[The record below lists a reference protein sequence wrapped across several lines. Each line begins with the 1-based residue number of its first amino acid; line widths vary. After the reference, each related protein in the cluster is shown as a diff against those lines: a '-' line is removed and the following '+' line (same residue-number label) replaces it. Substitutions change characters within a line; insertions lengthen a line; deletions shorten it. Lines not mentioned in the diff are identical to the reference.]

1 MEKIQ
6 YKSNTNIETQTG
18 MLVTAQFIVSRCV
31 YCKLRRDF
39 GFFCSVNHFSEGG
52 TVNANHNVT
61 CSPSLAENDSRLLKN
76 SEGNCDGEW
85 IFCQRKEADV
95 ALFLQV
101 TGIRK
106 IRKTC
111 KASST
116 SRLLPQNRTITK
128 QRTLKH
134 ETNKTD
140 RNPPI
145 TNHKPWPFELMPVNM
160 YVLRGP
166 LRWLTEQKKPKF
178 LQSLQNTL
186 HDTTNFTVKPKYTY
200 SMVSPMISLN
210 RQ

>member
-1 MEKIQ
+1 MCIANFE
-6 YKSNTNIETQTG
+6 SG
-18 MLVTAQFIVSRCV
+18 
-31 YCKLRRDF
+31 F
-39 GFFCSVNHFSEGG
+39 GFFWSVNHFSEGG
-52 TVNANHNVT
+52 VNANHNVT
-61 CSPSLAENDSRLLKN
+61 CSPSLAENDPRLLKN
-76 SEGNCDGEW
+76 SKGNCDGEW

-101 TGIRK
+101 MGIRK

-128 QRTLKH
+128 QGTLKH

-145 TNHKPWPFELMPVNM
+145 TNQKPWPFELMPVNM
-160 YVLRGP
+160 YVLTGP

-186 HDTTNFTVKPKYTY
+186 HDTTNFTVKPNYTY

>member
-6 YKSNTNIETQTG
+6 YKSNTNTETQTG

-128 QRTLKH
+128 QGTLKH

-145 TNHKPWPFELMPVNM
+145 TNHKP
-160 YVLRGP
+160 
-166 LRWLTEQKKPKF
+166 
-178 LQSLQNTL
+178 
-186 HDTTNFTVKPKYTY
+186 
-200 SMVSPMISLN
+200 
-210 RQ
+210 